1 MRLPSL
7 LMLAAVALLASADA
21 ASSRKHLATPN
32 VQDLVHGSD
41 NWHDTKRLLRT
52 HVDSE
57 ERAISAPSVEM
68 LQGWMKKGLISD
80 EAVGLLSLGNKADD
94 LLTGS
99 LLNAWFSY
107 VKVFNKE
114 NPTEKMNMIKT
125 LTARFGDEALST
137 MIETAKRSS
146 KTSAMADKIQAKQI
160 ANWAALGKNPDDI
173 FEVLK
178 LNSAKSLLFDQ
189 PPVNTWLKFMDDFAL
204 KSSSA
209 EFSAI
214 STLRKYYSDATLAKM
229 IIVASKSTKTSDA
242 AKRVETELLR
252 TWFNSMKS
260 PTDVLRL
267 LKLNKA
273 SQSSLSPIWTKYVAL
288 FNKVDPKFKTEMLQ
302 EWVKKGL
309 ITDDTFR
316 LLTLGNAADDLLN
329 GSLLSAWATY
339 IKVFNQQNPTEQLSL
354 IAVLTARFGDEAV
367 STMVEAAKKVPTYHT
382 IANSVQTEQMKLWLN
397 AEKIPDD
404 IFVLLKL
411 NTVKTKLFDQP
422 QLNTWVVYLDK
433 FNKANPNSKT
443 TLFSTLQTRYSEAT
457 LAQMLVVAKTT
468 PGLESLAVRIQA
480 EQTRFWLNANRR
492 PGDIFKMLR
501 LNILGSDLMHN
512 QLFTAWVKYTDEFRK
527 LNPGTK
533 LTTLATLRKYYS
545 DETLLTLFIKVSQSP
560 KTSKMGKRM
569 QAEMLREWFSA
580 GTRAT
585 HPTRVFELLNLGSTG
600 RKVLESPLYTV
611 WTNYIGFMKKADSSF
626 SGDAITLLRGIYG
639 DKTLANVLIAAG
651 KVQSTKDVAKNLEK
665 ELFALWKTARVHPTQ
680 IHKLL
685 RVENVSRNS
694 AIYKFYGDYVLTYA
708 RT

>member
-1 MRLPSL
+1 
-7 LMLAAVALLASADA
+7 
-21 ASSRKHLATPN
+21 
-32 VQDLVHGSD
+32 
-41 NWHDTKRLLRT
+41 
-52 HVDSE
+52 
-57 ERAISAPSVEM
+57 M
-68 LQGWMKKGLISD
+68 LQGWVKRGLISD
-80 EAVGLLSLGNKADD
+80 EAVKLISLGDKADD
-94 LLTGS
+94 LLSAS

-114 NPTEKMNMIKT
+114 NPSDKMNMIKT

-146 KTSAMADKIQAKQI
+146 KTSAMAEKLQAKQL
-160 ANWAALGKNPDDI
+160 ANWAALKKNPDDI
-173 FEVLK
+173 FALLQ

-189 PPVNTWLKFMDDFAL
+189 PSVNSWLKYMDDFAL

-214 STLRKYYSDATLAKM
+214 STLRKYYSDETLAEM
-229 IIVASKSTKTSDA
+229 IIVALKSSKTSEA

-260 PTDVLRL
+260 STDVRRL
-267 LKLNKA
+267 LNLSTA
-273 SQSSLSPIWTKYVAL
+273 PQSELSLIWRNYVAL
-288 FNKVDPKFKTEMLQ
+288 LNKVDPKFKTEMLQ

-339 IKVFNQQNPTEQLSL
+339 IKVFNQQNPTEQLNL

-367 STMVEAAKKVPTYHT
+367 STMLEAAKKVPTYHT
-382 IANSVQTEQMKLWLN
+382 IANRVQTEQMKLWLD
-397 AEKIPDD
+397 AGKLPDD
-404 IFVLLKL
+404 IFVALKL

-422 QLNTWVVYLDK
+422 QLNTWVVYLDE

-443 TLFSTLQTRYSEAT
+443 TLFSTLQPRYSEAT
-457 LAQMLVVAKTT
+457 LAKMLVVAKQN
-468 PGLESLAVRIQA
+468 PNLESLAVRIQG
-480 EQTRFWLNANRR
+480 EQLQFWIKANRR

-501 LNILGSDLMHN
+501 LNILGSDLMRN
-512 QLFTAWVKYTDEFRK
+512 QLFTAWVQYTDEFRK

-545 DETLLTLFIKVSQSP
+545 DETLVTLFLKASQSP
-560 KTSKMGKRM
+560 NTAKMGKRM
-569 QAEMLREWFSA
+569 ESEMLREWFSA
-580 GTRAT
+580 GTKPT
-585 HPTRVFELLNLGSTG
+585 HPVGVFALLNLGRTG
-600 RKVLESPLYTV
+600 TKVFESPLYNV
-611 WTNYIGFMKKADSSF
+611 WTNYVGFMKKAGAF
-626 SGDAITLLRGIYG
+626 RGDTITLLRGIYG
-639 DKTLANVLIAAG
+639 DESLAKVLIAAG
-651 KVQSTKDVAKNLEK
+651 KVQSTKNVANTLEK
-665 ELFALWKTARVHPTQ
+665 ELFALWKAARVHPTQ

-694 AIYKFYGDYVLTYA
+694 PIYKFYGDYVLAYTRA
-708 RT
+708 